1 MKYAFSLVISLLLAM
16 QATVLT
22 AQTVSSARDTLGQAL
37 EQFEL
42 LENSAASNTDL
53 VLAEPLYQIAQEYRR
68 LGRFA
73 DAHAALDRGM
83 QIVRINGGLY
93 ARDQIPYIQKKIENF
108 SDWGDWESSR
118 ELLEHLLWL
127 HRTKSTQIDSP
138 LLNDL
143 MELSQFH
150 LRGISEDLPAFQGY
164 HFRRASAAN
173 WLAVA
178 AAERIWGRTDRR
190 LVPMLYGLLHQ
201 YRLQAIA
208 VEEGGRTGY
217 ELREIVP
224 GSDWVRDKSDQIRY
238 SYETGMR
245 ILLQVEDI
253 YSLPEQGDAEAL
265 AMTQV
270 YKADWQLMFSRN
282 EQALES
288 YEQAF
293 DGLTEAG
300 VPREQVNLYFA
311 NTTLLPVREF
321 YPTLADALVARV
333 AEPAIADIGSDTDTE
348 AALYFVEWSVNF
360 PYVRAPYSPQQASI
374 PDNNFALFSFNVAGI
389 NEFTRWLSRQ
399 TVQEIGVLLDVT
411 LLRSELGSIEDQEDV
426 LRRVQSLDF
435 RPRLV
440 DGQPEDS
447 SATLVYQ
454 PAQQLLV
461 PSFQ

>member
-1 MKYAFSLVISLLLAM
+1 MKQAFTLGISLLFAM
-16 QATVLT
+16 QAILLS
-22 AQTVSSARDTLGQAL
+22 AQTTSSTGHSLSQAL
-37 EQFEL
+37 EQFESL
-42 LENSAASNTDL
+42 VNASTGNTDL
-53 VLAEPLYQIAQEYRR
+53 MLAEPLYQIAEEYRR
-68 LGRFA
+68 LGMFA

-93 ARDQIPYIQKKIENF
+93 VRDQIPYIEKKIENF
-108 SDWGDWESSR
+108 SDWGDWQSSR

-138 LLNDL
+138 LLSDL

-150 LRGISEDLPAFQGY
+150 LRGISEDLPAFQSY

-190 LVPMLYGLLHQ
+190 LVPMLYGLLYQ

-245 ILLQVEDI
+245 ILLQMDDI
-253 YSLPEQGDAEAL
+253 FSLPEQEDAEAL

-270 YKADWQLMFSRN
+270 YRADWQLMFSRN

-288 YEQAF
+288 YKGAF
-293 DGLTEAG
+293 NSLIEAG
-300 VPREQVNLYFA
+300 VSRQQVNQYFA

-321 YPTLADALVARV
+321 HPTLADALVARI
-333 AEPAIADIGSDTDTE
+333 AEPVIADLESDTE
-348 AALYFVEWSVNF
+348 AALYFAEWSVNF
-360 PYVRAPYSPQQASI
+360 PYVRAPYSYQQLSI
-374 PDNNFALFSFNVAGI
+374 PDNNFALFSFNIAGV

-411 LLRSELGSIEDQEDV
+411 LLRSELESIEDQEDV
-426 LRRVQSLDF
+426 LRRVRSLDF

-440 DGQPEDS
+440 DGRPEDS